1 MECLVGC
8 KRDGKLARDDCAVR
22 VDRLYS
28 TVCSAIL
35 VRQQK
40 LFVVRAPCARCAR
53 FEAAIMC
60 LEGIVRPKD
69 PLFAEFLT
77 PQEGLSFSGIRNED
91 TNIPAEG

>member
-53 FEAAIMC
+53 FEAAIMWFRGDSKTQRSAFC
-60 LEGIVRPKD
+60 RIFDTSRRSFVFGHPK
-69 PLFAEFLT
+69 
-77 PQEGLSFSGIRNED
+77 
-91 TNIPAEG
+91 